1 MDGSQEPKRRNPG
14 SGQAEKARFWC
25 FFLVKRLKKVL
36 LLGTG
41 CQLGAGEVGL
51 RGDVLRVPL

>member
-25 FFLVKRLKKVL
+25 FFFGEEIEKGASPRDRGASLGQGRL
-36 LLGTG
+36 G
-41 CQLGAGEVGL
+41 
-51 RGDVLRVPL
+51 